1 MSTAPNLPAII
12 EPQNLPAVAAE
23 IAAKA
28 KGYAKQAKAENTRRA
43 YAADWRAFQAWC
55 DAHREQAM
63 PAPATTLLA
72 YLVDQAGILK
82 VATLERRLSAI
93 REAHRYAGHELETG
107 HIGFRDVW
115 RGIRRQH
122 GAPAVQKAPLL
133 TAALRGA
140 VDVLPGTLA
149 GCRDRA
155 SLLIGF
161 ASALRRSE
169 LAALEVTPR
178 VGASGT
184 VEQTPEGLIIHLMRS
199 KTDQDGEGQTV
210 AVPFGSNPSTCPV
223 RAYSAWIEASQ
234 IKEGPVF
241 RAIDRHGHLAVDA
254 LTDRS
259 IALIVKRA
267 VVTGETAR
275 GASEE
280 EAQVTARKFAG
291 HSLRAGL
298 ATSAAANGAAGHLIQ
313 KQLRHRKFETTAR
326 YIRSAELFKQNAAG
340 QVGL

>member
-12 EPQNLPAVAAE
+12 EPQNLPTVAAE

-28 KGYAKQAKAENTRRA
+28 DGYAKQAKAENTRRA
-43 YAADWRAFQAWC
+43 YAADWRAFQVWC

-63 PAPATTLLA
+63 PALATTVLA
-72 YLVDQAGILK
+72 YLVDQAGILR
-82 VATLERRLSAI
+82 VSTLARRLSAI
-93 REAHRYAGHELETG
+93 REAHRYAGHELDTG
-107 HIGFRDVW
+107 HIAFRDTW
-115 RGIRRQH
+115 GGIRRQH

-140 VDVLPGTLA
+140 VDVLPDTLA

-155 SLLIGF
+155 LLLIGF

-169 LAALEVTPR
+169 LAALDVTPR
-178 VGASGT
+178 VGASGII
-184 VEQTPEGLIIHLMRS
+184 EQTPEGLIIRLMRS
-199 KTDQDGEGQTV
+199 KTDQDGKGQTV

-223 RAYSAWIEASQ
+223 RAYAAWIETSQ
-234 IKEGPVF
+234 LKEGPAF

-267 VVTGETAR
+267 VIAGEIAHGAPEVEAR
-275 GASEE
+275 
-280 EAQVTARKFAG
+280 VTARKFAG

-298 ATSAAANGAAGHLIQ
+298 ATSAAANGAPGHLIQ
-313 KQLRHRKFETTAR
+313 KQLRHSKFETTAR

-340 QVGL
+340 QAGL